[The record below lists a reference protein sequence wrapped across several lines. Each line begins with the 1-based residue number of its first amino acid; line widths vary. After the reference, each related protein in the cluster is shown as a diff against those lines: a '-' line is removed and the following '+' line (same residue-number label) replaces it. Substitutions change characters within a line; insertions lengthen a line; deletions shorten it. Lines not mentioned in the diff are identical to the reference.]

1 MGGLRFHAMLA
12 LTPDCILVHGG
23 RNFKAKPSDNVNG
36 YLYACLIV
44 EGKSNWYNVPFL
56 EHIIPRF
63 GHELI
68 FHESA
73 LYVVGGFS
81 SDQDKSIGD
90 VTKVSFE
97 RFETD

>member
-36 YLYACLIV
+36 HLYACLIV
-44 EGKSNWYNVPFL
+44 EGKSNWYKVPFL
-56 EHIIPRF
+56 EGFIPRF
-63 GHELI
+63 GHEMV
-68 FHESA
+68 FYDSD

-81 SDQDKSIGD
+81 SDQDKT
-90 VTKVSFE
+90 VEEVKKLTFE
-97 RFETD
+97 NLETG